1 MIVKNPDGE
10 EYIVN
15 PDKFAAKY
23 KETETPGVYQP
34 IAEPIQ
40 YIPVVESIVFVAPW
54 GEEMYAVEG
63 AVLNVSELDKVY
75 AIQNAAFEKNLR
87 SFRRTSKRLSL
98 IKKHIHSKYVFFVK
112 IEIVDGFDF
121 LHSV

>member
-1 MIVKNPDGE
+1 MKTKTLKLCSLSPAEYPD
-10 EYIVN
+10 
-15 PDKFAAKY
+15 
-23 KETETPGVYQP
+23 TETPGVYQP

-75 AIQNAAFEKNLR
+75 AILNAAFEKTYAPLDEQA
-87 SFRRTSKRLSL
+87 K
-98 IKKHIHSKYVFFVK
+98 
-112 IEIVDGFDF
+112 D
-121 LHSV
+121 